1 MNYKK
6 LIKKMVEQMEDE
18 SMLRRIYLML
28 IVMLRG

>member
-28 IVMLRG
+28 VVMLRG

>member
-6 LIKKMVEQMEDE
+6 LIEKMVEQMEDE

>member
-1 MNYKK
+1 MDYKK

>member
-6 LIKKMVEQMEDE
+6 LIKEMVEQMEDE

>member
-6 LIKKMVEQMEDE
+6 LIEKMVEQMEDE
-18 SMLRRIYLML
+18 SMLRGTYLIL

>member
-6 LIKKMVEQMEDE
+6 LIEKMVEQMEDE
-18 SMLRRIYLML
+18 SMLRRIYLIL